1 MVAPMKIAVLGAG
14 AVGCYFGAMLA
25 KSGAPVVLIGRAQ
38 HVDAINRDGLYL
50 DSPHFQ
56 GPVAVPASTD
66 PAAAEGATYVLLC
79 VKTLDTVDAMK
90 KAAPYVAANT
100 VVVSMQNGVDNAERI
115 RTALGM
121 QAISTVVYVACQMT
135 GPGKL
140 KHNGRGDLVLAQ
152 HPAARDLAAIF
163 ERAGVPCRVSAN
175 IDAELWTKMIVNCAY
190 NAISA
195 LGRAQYYKLT
205 GNPLTKD
212 LMRQVIEEAA
222 AVAQAS
228 GVTVDTPAVKEATFR
243 LGETMAQAMSSMAQD
258 IQRGKRTE
266 IDSLNGYV
274 VRRAIE
280 LGLAAPANQ
289 TLHALIKLMEDR
301 QPAG

>member
-50 DSPHFQ
+50 DSVNFQ
-56 GPVAVPASTD
+56 GPIAVPASTD

-121 QAISTVVYVACQMT
+121 EAISAVVYVACQMT

-152 HPAARDLAAIF
+152 HPAARDLSAMF

-205 GNPLTKD
+205 GNPLTRD
-212 LMRQVIEEAA
+212 LMRHVIEEAA

-228 GVTVDTPAVKEATFR
+228 GVTVDTPAVTEATFR

-274 VRRAIE
+274 VRRATE